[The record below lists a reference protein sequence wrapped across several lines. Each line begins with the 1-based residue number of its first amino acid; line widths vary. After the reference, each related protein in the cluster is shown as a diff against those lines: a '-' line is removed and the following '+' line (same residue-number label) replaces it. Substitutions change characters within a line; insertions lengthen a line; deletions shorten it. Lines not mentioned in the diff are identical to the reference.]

1 MSQAQLPQPSY
12 TIPYPADMAEDES
25 LMDYALR
32 KARESEEQREQIAL
46 LKDGLRDIVLIADEP
61 DEVTDL
67 CSSLLSHL

>member
-1 MSQAQLPQPSY
+1 MNQALEYP
-12 TIPYPADMAEDES
+12 TFTVPYPADIDENEN